1 VKKGIDI
8 RTTST
13 GASWIITFADLM
25 TLLLTF
31 FILLL
36 SFSNLDAE
44 KYRNIAYS
52 MSQAFGVSWAPQS
65 LVIPEIATAI
75 VISPAASVGAVD
87 SNTDLTAPQ
96 INSPAVVIVKE
107 AAPMTIEQSQQQL
120 AAAALRQN
128 DALATVL
135 INKLEQQVADKALNV
150 SYDSK
155 GVIISFTERAS
166 FPSGSVELRQYM
178 RPVLL
183 KVVDELAKCTGDVLV
198 MGHTDDRPMDS
209 GRYRS
214 NWDLSA
220 ARAVSVVHQL
230 ILDGRLDARRVKAVG
245 LAETQPLVPNDSDEN
260 RAVNRRVEVL
270 IENAV
275 CDFMEPSTSV

>member
-13 GASWIITFADLM
+13 GVSWIITFADLM

-44 KYRNIAYS
+44 KYRSIAYS

-87 SNTDLTAPQ
+87 SNTDLTVPQ
-96 INSPAVVIVKE
+96 NNSPAVVIVK
-107 AAPMTIEQSQQQL
+107 AAPMTIEQSEQQL

-135 INKLEQQVADKALNV
+135 ISKLEQQVADKALNI

-230 ILDGRLDARRVKAVG
+230 ILDGRLDAHRVKAVG

-275 CDFMEPSTSV
+275 CHFMEPSTSV